1 MLLEPT
7 PVPAKFDRYYDLS
20 ELRGA
25 AHGQPMGHYP
35 QLEDRWHVSAEE
47 WDAMAAA
54 GVIVVPPGGHEVW
67 NHPARAEA
75 AREGILLDPVI
86 RHGERIDP
94 ARTAAWKEQGLL
106 VTDRGLP
113 VHPAARLGVT
123 TVLREEM
130 HGSEAAQEF
139 ELGMTTGLGREWYYG
154 ALNIGNIALMRRN
167 EAGEPEYAVVTTER
181 YHKGKT
187 IHMESFPGGYV
198 ERGETIAEGCFR
210 EGNQEAGIEAGC
222 AAAGVALSS
231 LLDQPHGLWFLT
243 PAIDDPCTLNAW
255 LAEHFLVIDASEVP
269 NIQSVALQ
277 TFDSA
282 EIKGVRW
289 EVAQRLLADD
299 SKFLLGAHR
308 RILQAHIATLEG
320 DVQ

>member
-1 MLLEPT
+1 MLFIEPT
-7 PVPAKFDRYYDLS
+7 PIPAEFDRYYDLS
-20 ELRGA
+20 DLQKVA
-25 AHGQPMGHYP
+25 KSQPMSFYP
-35 QLEDRWHVSAEE
+35 RPEDRWHVSAEE

-67 NHPARAEA
+67 DHPARAEA

-86 RHGERIDP
+86 RHRERIDP
-94 ARTAAWKEQGLL
+94 SRTAAWKAQGLL

-113 VHPAARLGVT
+113 VHPAGRLGVT
-123 TVLREEM
+123 TVLREEK
-130 HGSEAAQEF
+130 HGGEAQEF
-139 ELGMTTGLGREWYYG
+139 GLGMATGLGREWYYG

-181 YHKGKT
+181 YHRGRI

-243 PAIDDPCTLNAW
+243 PAIDDPCTLNVW

-269 NIQSVALQ
+269 NIQNVALHA
-277 TFDSA
+277 FDHA
-282 EIKGVRW
+282 EIKNVRW
-289 EVAQRLLADD
+289 ELARRLLADD

-308 RILQAHIATLEG
+308 RILQAHTATLEG